1 MLLILVLIIKS
12 LSKKTTKFTKFFFPI
27 AVFALTCIDLDERG
41 FGKDT
46 ASRVFPNSSKI
57 NVFLTL
63 KCMYLKAILL
73 VSFHTAGTLRLSCH
87 GQTIFNNFFSLHCHF
102 WISLSIFLVHF
113 YCFTLRVQCTSKK
126 FFLFR
131 IFPNK
136 KISLFVHFVH
146 SNCLPYLPEK

>member
-57 NVFLTL
+57 NVFLTW

-87 GQTIFNNFFSLHCHF
+87 GQTIFNIFFFITLSL
-102 WISLSIFLVHF
+102 LETPVDFLD
-113 YCFTLRVQCTSKK
+113 SS
-126 FFLFR
+126 FLFH
-131 IFPNK
+131 IA
-136 KISLFVHFVH
+136 
-146 SNCLPYLPEK
+146 CAMYE